1 MKQIFGLSRAED
13 NVCQLLVEGYTTE
26 EIAEVRSVSP
36 ITVKNQ
42 VKAVLAKTNN
52 RSRSALIRQALSIN
66 LPVDE
71 RETEVL

>member
-1 MKQIFGLSRAED
+1 MGSEMCIRDS

-71 RETEVL
+71 REPDVL